1 MYPYVHMIWEGS
13 ILVYLTSYMF
23 GKSKWHS
30 PFVKLSSVELVHQQ
44 EQDFEPSQ
52 IHSTDTWNDLR

>member
-1 MYPYVHMIWEGS
+1 MIWEGS

-52 IHSTDTWNDLR
+52 IHSTDAWNDLR